1 MVVQHNMS
9 ALNANRML
17 GNVNSLQSKSTEKLS
32 SGYKINRAG
41 DNAAGL
47 AISEK
52 MRGQIRGLNQAS
64 ANAQDG
70 ISLIQTAEGALTETH
85 SILQRMREL
94 AVQATSDTNT
104 DDDRTQ
110 IQNEIDQLT
119 SEVDRIANTT
129 EFNTKKLLDG
139 SQRGSISAKDGSA
152 KIDGDFGNSNVSAK
166 ITKDGSKNAEFT
178 DVIRLEIQEDFVTGK
193 STKPVPKI
201 TDKQVDDLYK
211 FIFASGTYTFEK
223 QSLADDTQLSLTDNY
238 NNKKSTQENLD
249 SAISELKTKLTT
261 EKQNLNK
268 ATSNDDANMQT
279 LDKTLDTMYNLQKKL
294 ANDANAK
301 KGFLKDDVTV
311 EDLKNAINELI
322 DAYVEV
328 GSVSSVSANGS
339 SDRITKALATISS
352 MANSLDDVRDG
363 TAKWSAKYYD
373 AAKAYGASIK
383 QGHTEA
389 STTIKNETA
398 ISSSSNISSAYTDYK
413 NDLLSLAASVAYT
426 KIVKNTDS
434 LRVDAAEELLGIMNN
449 KDLMNTLY
457 DYGKAKNDYDTL
469 DADASEAAKTEK
481 KNIMDNAKSKLDA
494 LNADKG
500 GIKIVD
506 LFGNS
511 TNSNKFT
518 ISDKVSNTNTI
529 DITLKSDKGDTV
541 ITINN
546 ADKLKAG
553 DTLTLTTSKA
563 IETQQAEQ
571 GKEALRLQIG
581 ANASQELS
589 MGINSMKAN
598 DLNIVQTKEGFEG
611 KALDITN
618 HANASLAVNAFDM
631 ALQRVSTERAK
642 MGAIQNRLEHTI
654 ANLDTSSEN
663 LQTAESRIRDTDMAA
678 EMVNFSKNNIIQQA
692 AQSMLAQAN
701 QANQGVLSLLR

>member
-17 GNVNSLQSKSTEKLS
+17 GNVNTLQSKSTEKLS

-64 ANAQDG
+64 SNAQDG

-139 SQRGSISAKDGSA
+139 SQKGAVSGKAGTAKV
-152 KIDGDFGNSNVSAK
+152 DGDFGNSTVSAK
-166 ITKDGSKNAEFT
+166 ITTDGAENAKFT
-178 DVIRLEIQEDFVTGK
+178 DVIRVEFTADFKEGQ
-193 STKPVPKI
+193 STKSEGKYSETEVMSAFGV
-201 TDKQVDDLYK
+201 T
-211 FIFASGTYTFEK
+211 TF
-223 QSLADDTQLSLTDNY
+223 T
-238 NNKKSTQENLD
+238 
-249 SAISELKTKLTT
+249 AISDLTSTRSALLSTKNTDLSSAKTALDTANSNVSSKKTDLNTVVDSFKTYQAQGGAGKKLTLKSNVT
-261 EKQNLNK
+261 EEE
-268 ATSNDDANMQT
+268 
-279 LDKTLDTMYNLQKKL
+279 LQK
-294 ANDANAK
+294 A
-301 KGFLKDDVTV
+301 V
-311 EDLKNAINELI
+311 EDLVNHMSSSGDMTLKFSKSEAFETLQNMFEMTQGSTTSFTKNSIYTNIQIVAKNMIS
-322 DAYVEV
+322 AASKQKEV
-328 GSVSSVSANGS
+328 DKYQKSVSIL
-339 SDRITKALATISS
+339 SDKEF
-352 MANSLDDVRDG
+352 
-363 TAKWSAKYYD
+363 YD
-373 AAKAYGASIK
+373 ATVKYAEAKAAANNSNTTAS
-383 QGHTEA
+383 
-389 STTIKNETA
+389 
-398 ISSSSNISSAYTDYK
+398 
-413 NDLLSLAASVAYT
+413 SL
-426 KIVKNTDS
+426 
-434 LRVDAAEELLGIMNN
+434 
-449 KDLMNTLY
+449 
-457 DYGKAKNDYDTL
+457 GKAEVDEQL
-469 DADASEAAKTEK
+469 KTAELAYNK
-481 KNIMDNAKSKLDA
+481 
-494 LNADKG
+494 LNAGKEVL
-500 GIKIVD
+500 KVTD

-511 TNSNKFT
+511 SDTAKF
-518 ISDKVSNTNTI
+518 NI
-529 DITLKSDKGDTV
+529 DASVDENNDLKITLKNKEGADTV
-541 ITINN
+541 ITIAN
-546 ADKLKAG
+546 ADKIKAG
-553 DTLTLTTSKA
+553 DAIAITTQESV
-563 IETQQAEQ
+563 ETAQAEQ

-589 MGINSMKAN
+589 LGINSMKAN
-598 DLNIVQTKEGFEG
+598 DLNIVQTKKGNEG
-611 KALDITN
+611 KALNVTN
-618 HANASLAVNAFDM
+618 HTDASLAVNAYDM
-631 ALQRVSTERAK
+631 ALQKVSTERAK
-642 MGAIQNRLEHTI
+642 MGAVQNRLEHTI